1 MTMSGTSGVIEDRK
15 SQGCDE
21 NPRLKSSRIEPVKSC
36 EDSLAARDGRA
47 ERICYNSA
55 EFGEDFEMAELFARD
70 TIKSLRKL
78 RVLKPDLFKSFMDFD
93 QAVFKDGA
101 LPAKTKELMA
111 VTAAHVTQ
119 CDWCIEDHVKRAK
132 KLGSSDEEIAEAAF
146 VAMAL
151 RAGGAFAHS
160 CVAMAVTDQVNAAA
174 ERKA

>member
-1 MTMSGTSGVIEDRK
+1 
-15 SQGCDE
+15 
-21 NPRLKSSRIEPVKSC
+21 
-36 EDSLAARDGRA
+36 
-47 ERICYNSA
+47 
-55 EFGEDFEMAELFARD
+55 MAELFARD
-70 TIKSLRKL
+70 TIKNLRKL
-78 RVLKPDLFKSFMDFD
+78 RLLKPELFKSFMDFD

-119 CDWCIEDHVKRAK
+119 CGWCIEDHVKRAK

-160 CVAMAVTDQVNAAA
+160 CIAMAVTEEVKAAA
-174 ERKA
+174 ARKA

>member
-1 MTMSGTSGVIEDRK
+1 
-15 SQGCDE
+15 
-21 NPRLKSSRIEPVKSC
+21 
-36 EDSLAARDGRA
+36 
-47 ERICYNSA
+47 
-55 EFGEDFEMAELFARD
+55 MAELFARD

-78 RVLKPDLFKSFMDFD
+78 RLLKPDLFKSFMDFD

-160 CVAMAVTDQVNAAA
+160 CVAMAVTENLNVAA
-174 ERKA
+174 ERKP

>member
-1 MTMSGTSGVIEDRK
+1 
-15 SQGCDE
+15 
-21 NPRLKSSRIEPVKSC
+21 
-36 EDSLAARDGRA
+36 
-47 ERICYNSA
+47 
-55 EFGEDFEMAELFARD
+55 MAELFARD

-78 RVLKPDLFKSFMDFD
+78 RLLKPDLFKSFMDFD

-160 CVAMAVTDQVNAAA
+160 CVAMAVTENLNIAA
-174 ERKA
+174 ERKP

>member
-1 MTMSGTSGVIEDRK
+1 MSGGSASDIICSVNAVRALLDRNK
-15 SQGCDE
+15 PGF
-21 NPRLKSSRIEPVKSC
+21 PRSSIIPTLE
-36 EDSLAARDGRA
+36 EH
-47 ERICYNSA
+47 
-55 EFGEDFEMAELFARD
+55 MAELFARD
-70 TIKSLRKL
+70 TIKKLRKL
-78 RVLKPDLFKSFMDFD
+78 RLLKPDLFKSFMDFD
-93 QAVFKDGA
+93 EAVFKDGA
-101 LPAKTKELMA
+101 LPARTKELMA

-160 CVAMAVTDQVNAAA
+160 CITMAVTDEVEAAT